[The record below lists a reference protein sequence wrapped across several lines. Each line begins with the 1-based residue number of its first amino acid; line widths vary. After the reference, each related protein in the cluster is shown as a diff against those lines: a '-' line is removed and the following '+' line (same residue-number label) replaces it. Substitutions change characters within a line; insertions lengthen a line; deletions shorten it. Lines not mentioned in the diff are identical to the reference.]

1 MTGLETIRREILDE
15 ASARA
20 EELLAQARREADKTV
35 AAAEKAAEA
44 EVQTLLD
51 SAALKRADFRRA
63 AADEAALAR
72 RRALLEVRREEVEK
86 TVAAARQAILDLP
99 DSEYF
104 ALLSRQI
111 GALGAESGELRL
123 SARDLGRLP
132 RDFEKSLP
140 EGIALS
146 KESAPIDGG
155 FLLLQNGIEINNS
168 LSALFDAARDSLS
181 DLAAEALFS

>member
-1 MTGLETIRREILDE
+1 M
-15 ASARA
+15 
-20 EELLAQARREADKTV
+20 
-35 AAAEKAAEA
+35 
-44 EVQTLLD
+44 
-51 SAALKRADFRRA
+51 
-63 AADEAALAR
+63 
-72 RRALLEVRREEVEK
+72 EK